1 MATGT
6 MIINR
11 IGKPLPKDVRSAR
24 IASGMTQLQAAERFS
39 YALVSWQQKEA
50 EGKTNRS
57 LSSGEYELLLLLADA
72 HPDYELKTR

>member
-1 MATGT
+1 MTDKF
-6 MIINR
+6 
-11 IGKPLPKDVRSAR
+11 IGKPSPQDVRSAR
-24 IASGMTQLQAAERFS
+24 IASGMTQSQAAKRFS

-57 LSSGEYELLLLLADA
+57 LSSGEYELLLLLADS